1 MRTKVRLD
9 QAIKVTCRF
18 LNFLEV
24 RYQSIL
30 TSIGCILFEHFGIPD
45 DLVKRRTKLMP
56 DMRKRFL
63 FEDCVATWRWL
74 VLANAGNLSP
84 S

>member
-1 MRTKVRLD
+1 MRPEVRLD
-9 QAIKVTCRF
+9 QAIKVTSGLLDF
-18 LNFLEV
+18 LKV

-30 TSIGCILFEHFGIPD
+30 TSIGGILFEHFGIPD
-45 DLVKRRTKLMP
+45 DLVERRPELMS
-56 DMRKRFL
+56 DMRKRFR

-74 VLANAGNLSP
+74 VLTHAGNLSP